1 MMMYVVGVFRLLR
14 DKQKRHL
21 ELFSLKKRVVSSSSA
36 ITYMKNS

>member
-21 ELFSLKKRVVSSSSA
+21 ELFSLKNVWLVA
-36 ITYMKNS
+36 AVLLLT